1 MNIKK
6 VFGGSAINLAYQ
18 LIPALSALFMVPLTI
33 KWYGTER
40 FSIFSLAVSVIVL
53 FNYLNFGVAQSTSRD
68 LSKAYG
74 GQDESK
80 INEIISSGFVAIT
93 AIGFFT
99 SIIGFFY
106 SDRIASML
114 TDSESGLYQET
125 RVLMETV
132 LLWAP
137 LFLLIIFF
145 RSVLESKLLFK
156 YTSLNRAL
164 LNTFIF
170 ISPAFCYW
178 CDFGIAYSIYFIII
192 VHMISMIILLMLILK
207 SFNGLKFSFSKE
219 LCTRALIS
227 GGWLTIISLSSIG
240 FLYAD
245 KFIIGSVLG
254 LAILAY
260 YVAAYDLIS
269 RASIL
274 YGSISAAFFPA
285 FSYWFEKKDIQ
296 SLQDSMKYLLIIM
309 STIMSIALSFVI
321 LFSQEILYYWIDG
334 EFSDYSSQL
343 LKILSVGVLFS
354 SLSIIYMRLLCA
366 VGKEKVVALFYLAQS
381 LIYVP
386 ISFLVAK
393 NYGNEG
399 VAWLFSIRCL
409 TELLVLSKM
418 SAGILEGLNT
428 LSKQNA
434 SFFILTLLFIVLS
447 FFLSYSTLQVKAIAM
462 FLIMSSGIA
471 MLYFEKDNFKNILK
485 IPLR

>member
-6 VFGGSAINLAYQ
+6 VFGSSAINLAYQ

-106 SDRIASML
+106 SDSIASML

-170 ISPAFCYW
+170 TSPAFCYW
-178 CDFGIAYSIYFIII
+178 FDFGIAYSIYFIII

-254 LAILAY
+254 LAVLAY

-285 FSYWFEKKDIQ
+285 FSYWIEVKDFK
-296 SLQDSMKYLLIIM
+296 SLQNSIQCLVIIM
-309 STIMSIALSFVI
+309 CIVMGAVLSFVI
-321 LFSQEILYYWIDG
+321 LFSREIISFWIGDD
-334 EFSDYSSQL
+334 FSNHSSL
-343 LKILSVGVLFS
+343 VMKILCIGFLFS

-366 VGKEKVVALFYLAQS
+366 AGLEKKVAITYTALAI
-381 LIYVP
+381 LYVP
-386 ISFLVAK
+386 TSFIVAK
-393 NYGNEG
+393 TYGNNG
-399 VAWLFSIRCL
+399 VAWLFSLRCL
-409 TELLVLSKM
+409 VELLFLVALSATCLKGFRGGEKSLFYFVLSLFFIFATFCFSNAEIWVKVTLFL
-418 SAGILEGLNT
+418 SLNIV
-428 LSKQNA
+428 NA
-434 SFFILTLLFIVLS
+434 SLVFVDRE
-447 FFLSYSTLQVKAIAM
+447 Y
-462 FLIMSSGIA
+462 
-471 MLYFEKDNFKNILK
+471 FKNVFY
-485 IPLR
+485 RSS